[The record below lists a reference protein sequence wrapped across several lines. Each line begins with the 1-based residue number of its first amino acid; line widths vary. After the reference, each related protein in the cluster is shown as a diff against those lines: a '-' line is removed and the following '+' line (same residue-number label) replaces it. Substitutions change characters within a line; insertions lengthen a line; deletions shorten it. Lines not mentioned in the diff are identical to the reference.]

1 MGTGVRNQPD
11 LVAAVSVGVLWGKR
25 HRETRPEL
33 LPVTEV
39 GIAMVEVADRQAI
52 VTRRELLRDSDIA
65 LVPEHLL
72 DLGVPIVTYNAPR
85 FDWVALGS
93 IVNVDR
99 LIAKTI
105 DIHTAVYPCVS
116 EIVDAEGAS
125 AFPVTGEY
133 GVLHPHR
140 LAETNLG
147 YIPGSTEDAV
157 GDAELAAALRHH
169 LLTYE
174 RAVIAG
180 RTHALE
186 ESSLEHLRGERP
198 AFDSPDAWHAALAER
213 PEPKPY
219 RRRDRHQ
226 ITFPR
231 VDQRY
236 V

>member
-1 MGTGVRNQPD
+1 M
-11 LVAAVSVGVLWGKR
+11 
-25 HRETRPEL
+25 

-39 GIAMVEVADRQAI
+39 GVAIVEIADGEAI
-52 VTRRELLRDSDIA
+52 VTRRELLRDQDIA
-65 LVPEHLL
+65 VVPEHLL
-72 DLGVPIVTYNAPR
+72 DLNVPIVTLNAPR

-93 IVNVDR
+93 ITNVDELLPR
-99 LIAKTI
+99 TI
-105 DIHTAVYPCVS
+105 DIHSAIYPSVS

-125 AFPVTGEY
+125 AFPVTGDY

-147 YIPGSTEDAV
+147 YLPGGSDDAI
-157 GDAELAAALRHH
+157 GEAELAAALWHH
-169 LLTYE
+169 FLTHE
-174 RAVIAG
+174 RAVVAG
-180 RTHALE
+180 RSHALDDA
-186 ESSLEHLRGERP
+186 SMALLRGEQP
-198 AFDSPDAWHAALAER
+198 AFVDAEAWRAALAER

-219 RRRDRHQ
+219 RRRDRNQ

>member
-1 MGTGVRNQPD
+1 M
-11 LVAAVSVGVLWGKR
+11 
-25 HRETRPEL
+25 

-39 GIAMVEVADRQAI
+39 GVVLAEIVDGEVI
-52 VTRRELLRDSDIA
+52 VTRRELLRDQDIA
-65 LVPEHLL
+65 VAPEHLL
-72 DLGVPIVTYNAPR
+72 DLNVPLVTLNAPR

-93 IVNVDR
+93 ITDVDG
-99 LIAKTI
+99 LIPRTV
-105 DIHTAVYPCVS
+105 DIHSAIYPSVS

-125 AFPVTGEY
+125 AFPLTGDY

-147 YIPGSTEDAV
+147 YVPGAADDAI
-157 GDAELAAALRHH
+157 GDAELAIALWHH
-169 LLTYE
+169 FLTFE
-174 RAVIAG
+174 RAVVAG
-180 RTHALE
+180 RTHVLE
-186 ESSLEHLRGERP
+186 ENSLALLRGEQP
-198 AFDSPDAWHAALAER
+198 AFADAAAWRAALADR

>member
-1 MGTGVRNQPD
+1 MGTGVRTNPD
-11 LVAAVSVGVLWGKR
+11 CVAAVSVGVLWGKR
-25 HRETRPEL
+25 HRENRPEL
-33 LPVTEV
+33 LPVTEI
-39 GIAMVEVADRQAI
+39 GIAIVEIEDGQAI
-52 VTRRELLRDSDIA
+52 VTRRELLREADIFLA
-65 LVPEHLL
+65 PEHLV
-72 DLGVPIVTYNAPR
+72 DLNLPIVTYNAPR

-93 IVNVDR
+93 IVDVGQLLAR
-99 LIAKTI
+99 TI
-105 DIHTAVYPCVS
+105 DIYSAVYPCVS
-116 EIVDAEGAS
+116 EIVDAEGVS

-147 YIPGSTEDAV
+147 YVPGGSDDAI
-157 GDAELAAALRHH
+157 GDAELAAALWHQ
-169 LLTYE
+169 LLTSE

-186 ESSLEHLRGERP
+186 DPSLAHLRGERP
-198 AFDSPDAWHAALAER
+198 AFGDAEAWQRALAER
-213 PEPKPY
+213 PEPTPY